1 MTFGELVEGLGAK
14 LGVEMTDN
22 ELMDLVRLNASAV

>member
-14 LGVEMTDN
+14 LGVKIEDAGGDN
-22 ELMDLVRLNASAV
+22 SYQIDIGV